1 MSEAA
6 PSEARDARLLNVFL
20 LLERLQQRFYAG
32 ALERGMLR
40 GELLAFAGATE
51 RQEATTCAA

>member
-6 PSEARDARLLNVFL
+6 PSAAQDARLLNVFL

-40 GELLAFAGATE
+40 GELLAFASASE
-51 RQEATTCAA
+51 RQERRTCAG